1 MCFAIKPRGSQIYW
15 ENKSQ
20 CIHIMPQF
28 APYLRSIIETRG
40 SLNITRKIN
49 GMEENKTNY
58 QINKHAAEAALAA
71 VAAVAGVEAA
81 EGSNSLSGKLIVS

>member
-49 GMEENKTNY
+49 GVEENKTNY
-58 QINKHAAEAALAA
+58 QINKHAAEAAALAA
-71 VAAVAGVEAA
+71 VAAVEAA

>member
-28 APYLRSIIETRG
+28 APCLRSIIETRG

-49 GMEENKTNY
+49 GVEENKTNY
-58 QINKHAAEAALAA
+58 QINKHAAEAAALAA
-71 VAAVAGVEAA
+71 VAAVAAA
-81 EGSNSLSGKLIVS
+81 VAATAYPEN